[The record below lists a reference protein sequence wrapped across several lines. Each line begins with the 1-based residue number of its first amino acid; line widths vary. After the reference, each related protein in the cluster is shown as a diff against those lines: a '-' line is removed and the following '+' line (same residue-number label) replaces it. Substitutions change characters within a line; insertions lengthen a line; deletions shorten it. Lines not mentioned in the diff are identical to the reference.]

1 MWPTSGRETIW
12 SQLHRPWDVIVIGGG
27 VTGAGILRL
36 LAPLGVQVLLVE
48 RADFSYGT
56 SSRST
61 KLVHGGLR
69 YLAQKQY
76 SVTRES
82 VRERERLMREAPG
95 LIDPLGC
102 LFPVFRNASPKK
114 QTAGLA
120 LAIYDLFGHKWAHR
134 YYEGDDLELLAP
146 HISLDGLQGGFRY
159 FDAVTD
165 DSRLVLRLLA
175 EGVQAGGVALNYVA
189 AESLLQDA
197 QGRVRGVALRDQVSG
212 RTLELQARV
221 VINATGAW
229 ADHLRQQVGG
239 SPRVRP
245 SRGSHFLF
253 PFWRAPAAQAV
264 TLFHPRDGRPV
275 FVIPWEGAT
284 LAGTTDIDHRQP
296 LDEEPSAEWSE
307 VEYVLEALT
316 LRFPAWRLSEE
327 DIVASF
333 AGVRPIVASGTGV
346 DPHKESRRH
355 AVLEENGLVTITG
368 GKLTTFR
375 RMALDTLR
383 QARVVWPELPLPSEK
398 DRVLAPVAETLPITP
413 GLDEWARRRL
423 LGHYAAEAAAVADSA
438 QPGELD
444 LIPGTDS
451 RWVELRW
458 AARQEAVVHLED
470 LLLRRV
476 RLGLVLPEGGL
487 PILERV
493 RSIVQP
499 ELGWDDA
506 RWDAEVARYTRV
518 WRDHYSVPTATG

>member
-1 MWPTSGRETIW
+1 
-12 SQLHRPWDVIVIGGG
+12 
-27 VTGAGILRL
+27 
-36 LAPLGVQVLLVE
+36 
-48 RADFSYGT
+48 
-56 SSRST
+56 
-61 KLVHGGLR
+61 
-69 YLAQKQY
+69 
-76 SVTRES
+76 
-82 VRERERLMREAPG
+82 
-95 LIDPLGC
+95 
-102 LFPVFRNASPKK
+102 
-114 QTAGLA
+114 
-120 LAIYDLFGHKWAHR
+120 
-134 YYEGDDLELLAP
+134 
-146 HISLDGLQGGFRY
+146 
-159 FDAVTD
+159 
-165 DSRLVLRLLA
+165 
-175 EGVQAGGVALNYVA
+175 
-189 AESLLQDA
+189 
-197 QGRVRGVALRDQVSG
+197 
-212 RTLELQARV
+212 
-221 VINATGAW
+221 
-229 ADHLRQQVGG
+229 
-239 SPRVRP
+239 
-245 SRGSHFLF
+245 
-253 PFWRAPAAQAV
+253 
-264 TLFHPRDGRPV
+264 
-275 FVIPWEGAT
+275 
-284 LAGTTDIDHRQP
+284 
-296 LDEEPSAEWSE
+296 
-307 VEYVLEALT
+307 VLEALT

-375 RMALDTLR
+375 RMALDALR
-383 QARVVWPELPLPSEK
+383 QARVVWPELPLPGEK
-398 DRVLAPVAETLPITP
+398 DRVLAPLAETLPITP

-423 LGHYAAEAAAVADSA
+423 LGHFAAEAAAVADSA